1 MESRTVASD
10 GGATEGSTGAAPG
23 TSASVYF
30 HTNRPVRTAPDHL
43 GFAKVTTGWDYDPA
57 RAAQDMRRVRGK
69 TRSTRWL
76 MQTYKYAWLLNASSH
91 GRPGSSSLSEPLVLI
106 DTDTVVQCSARE
118 LAERFAAFDTPLVV
132 GGEPSWW
139 PQPDFR
145 GFDPWA
151 AQQLPRGTHA
161 RYPNSGM
168 LFGTRAAMRRLVG
181 IFRRWPRYP
190 CCPVHMPHA
199 PAAGELRGKRPSASA
214 LSDFHSQS
222 NASASCLVE
231 DQHCL
236 QAALR
241 TLRLGV
247 DYKIDTE
254 ASLALNLNALPDYRR
269 TLPRAPDGWR
279 IMYAPRN
286 TTPCVLHFNG
296 YAKGGVASKG
306 TPPMR
311 QFIVES
317 ISPRAW
323 VPSEAVEAGAWPNGK
338 WGGKKEVPKSV

>member
-168 LFGTRAAMRRLVG
+168 LFGTRAA
-181 IFRRWPRYP
+181 I
-190 CCPVHMPHA
+190 
-199 PAAGELRGKRPSASA
+199 
-214 LSDFHSQS
+214 
-222 NASASCLVE
+222 
-231 DQHCL
+231 
-236 QAALR
+236 
-241 TLRLGV
+241 
-247 DYKIDTE
+247 
-254 ASLALNLNALPDYRR
+254 
-269 TLPRAPDGWR
+269 
-279 IMYAPRN
+279 
-286 TTPCVLHFNG
+286 
-296 YAKGGVASKG
+296 
-306 TPPMR
+306 
-311 QFIVES
+311 
-317 ISPRAW
+317 
-323 VPSEAVEAGAWPNGK
+323 
-338 WGGKKEVPKSV
+338 